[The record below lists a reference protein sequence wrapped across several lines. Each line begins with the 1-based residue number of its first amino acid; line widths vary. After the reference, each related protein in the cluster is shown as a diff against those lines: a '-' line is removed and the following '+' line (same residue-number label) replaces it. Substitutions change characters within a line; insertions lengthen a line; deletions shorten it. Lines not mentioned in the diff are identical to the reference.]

1 MGNAVEACNM
11 IHLLNFSY
19 DGINGISTLSQARNV
34 LSLAFDSEAHA

>member
-19 DGINGISTLSQARNV
+19 DGIKGISTLSHAKNV
-34 LSLAFDSEAHA
+34 LGLALDSESHA